1 MALHNNL
8 PRLKFVNSLAE
19 EKNLEGKIYHNNFQE
34 QDFLRDLKIAPFF
47 SRSVAPEKR
56 ARFSNPVK
64 NCVLEICP
72 DILFTSGHFAIKMVV
87 RKTLKNE
94 IDLSVHRLQT
104 NVP

>member
-8 PRLKFVNSLAE
+8 PRLKFVNLLAE
-19 EKNLEGKIYHNNFQE
+19 EKNLEGKYNNFQE

-47 SRSVAPEKR
+47 SRYVAPEKR
-56 ARFSNPVK
+56 ARSSNPVK
-64 NCVLEICP
+64 NCALEICP